1 MPSKQPQTTDQ
12 SSAITSAVVR
22 QAQQLA
28 ERKQR
33 EIIEQM
39 ELFLPQEGWSDTQR
53 GVPNGILRSAL
64 FGAVPV
70 RGKSEHLTREPM
82 TSING
87 VEILYTG
94 TRLSQLHLTLWGNIV
109 HIAREHQLG
118 NKCVTS
124 TYQLL
129 KLQGKKD
136 TGGNRETL
144 YKQLAELQA
153 TAVEVKQ
160 GRYSYTGSFIDEAY
174 RDSEIDRLIIVL
186 NPRIIALFAPDQ
198 YTRLSW
204 RVRMELT
211 SPTALWLHG
220 FYSSHEVPLA
230 YNVSTIQKLCGSK
243 NKSAS
248 AFLNN
253 TLTDALQELKLAS
266 LKHEIPFHY
275 AIANKQLHV
284 SHEKEIDPR
293 KLG

>member
-1 MPSKQPQTTDQ
+1 MATEPQ
-12 SSAITSAVVR
+12 SAITSKVVE
-22 QAQQLA
+22 QARKLA

-33 EIIEQM
+33 ETLEQL
-39 ELFLPQEGWSDTQR
+39 ELFLPQEGWGDSQR
-53 GVPNGILRSAL
+53 GVPNGLLRSAI

-70 RGKSEHLTREPM
+70 RGKAAHLTREPM
-82 TSING
+82 ASVEG

-94 TRLSQLHLTLWGNIV
+94 IRLSQLHLTLWGNLV

-124 TYQLL
+124 IYQLL

-160 GRYSYTGSFIDEAY
+160 GRYIYSGSFIDEAY

-186 NPRIIALFAPDQ
+186 NPRIISLFAPDQ
-198 YTRLSW
+198 YTRISW

-220 FYSSHEVPLA
+220 FYSSHDAPYA
-230 YNVSTIQKLCGSK
+230 YKVSTIQRLCGSK

-248 AFLNN
+248 AFQTI
-253 TLTDALQELKLAS
+253 TLAEALQELRLAS
-266 LKHEIPFHY
+266 IKHEIPFFY
-275 AIANKQLHV
+275 AIENKQLFV
-284 SHEKEIDPR
+284 SHEKEIEFKKPR
-293 KLG
+293 